1 MGRGCACSGCRR
13 SADSAKSLKP
23 NTVSGYVVVTH
34 PFHPLFGQ
42 RLEVLFE
49 RRQAG
54 GLVLSCD
61 GGPLGR
67 MWLPATWTDRAGV
80 EQPTKLTYEVLV
92 ELAAVMVAIGGR
104 GR

>member
-1 MGRGCACSGCRR
+1 
-13 SADSAKSLKP
+13 
-23 NTVSGYVVVTH
+23 
-34 PFHPLFGQ
+34 
-42 RLEVLFE
+42 
-49 RRQAG
+49 
-54 GLVLSCD
+54 VLSCD

-92 ELAAVMVAIGGR
+92 ELAVVMVAIGGR

>member
-1 MGRGCACSGCRR
+1 
-13 SADSAKSLKP
+13 
-23 NTVSGYVVVTH
+23 VVTH
-34 PFHPLFGQ
+34 PFHPLSGQ

-67 MWLPATWTDRAGV
+67 MWLPASWTDRVEV
-80 EQPTKLTYEVLV
+80 EQPTKLSYEALV
-92 ELAAVMVAIGGR
+92 ELASVMATMAAR
-104 GR
+104 